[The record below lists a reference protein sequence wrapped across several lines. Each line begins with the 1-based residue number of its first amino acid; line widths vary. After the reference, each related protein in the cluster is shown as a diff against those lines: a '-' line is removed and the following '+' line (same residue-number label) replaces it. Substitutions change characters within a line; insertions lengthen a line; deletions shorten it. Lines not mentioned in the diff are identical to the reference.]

1 MRLLVTGGRDFHGY
15 QALKATLDK
24 IHKETPVTLLIH
36 GGARGADSLAGA
48 WAAFNHVPALVFPA
62 NWTKH
67 GKAAGPLRNQQM
79 LDQGHPDAYIA
90 FPGGRG
96 TADMV
101 QRCQRHHIPNAQA
114 PKNTQDIFE
123 DLEAYFRRQIIA
135 Q

>member
-15 QALKATLDK
+15 QALKATLDT
-24 IHKETPVTLLIH
+24 IHKETPVTHLIH
-36 GGARGADSLAGA
+36 GGAPGADSLAGA

-79 LDQGHPDAYIA
+79 LTEGHPDAYLA
-90 FPGGRG
+90 FPGGQG

-101 QRCQRHHIPNAQA
+101 QRCRKQGIKDILQKDAQ
-114 PKNTQDIFE
+114 PLDFSSVFDIF
-123 DLEAYFRRQIIA
+123 
-135 Q
+135 

>member
-1 MRLLVTGGRDFHGY
+1 MRLLITGGRDYSDF
-15 QALKATLDK
+15 QALCTTLDQ

-48 WAAFNHVPALVFPA
+48 WAAFRQIPVRVFPA
-62 NWTKH
+62 NWDLH
-67 GKAAGPLRNQQM
+67 GKAAGHIRNQQM
-79 LDQGHPDAYIA
+79 LTEGHPDAYLA

-101 QRCQRHHIPNAQA
+101 QRCQRHRIPNAQA

-123 DLEAYFRRQIIA
+123 DLEAYF
-135 Q
+135 